1 MGKLIHADTISHS
14 YDGNRWIFR
23 DVNVELAAGQVMAV
37 LGPNA
42 RGKTTMIKCLA
53 GVHEPTTGT
62 VERDVHVGYVP
73 QSHSTATSFPVLE
86 MVLMG
91 RARFIRAYG
100 TPKQADRE
108 AAMAAIE
115 RVGIEHL
122 ADRDFRGLSGGER
135 QMVLIAR
142 ALATECGAMV
152 LDEPASALDL
162 KNQAKVLQVLHRLAG
177 EGMAIVMTTHHLDH
191 ALRIADTTMLIVD
204 QEDVR
209 VDATA
214 DLLTEPT
221 LTGLYGLPIATGFV
235 AVGEREQHITVP
247 DFGVNARDDRH
258 AGIDGSTCDDR
269 AETGQQRVPALALG
283 GRA

>member
-1 MGKLIHADTISHS
+1 MIKADQISHS
-14 YDGNRWIFR
+14 YDGDRWIFR
-23 DVNVELAAGQVMAV
+23 DVSVELAPGHVMAV

-53 GVHEPTTGT
+53 GVQQASSGSVAHS
-62 VERDVHVGYVP
+62 VHVGYVP
-73 QSHSTATSFPVLE
+73 QSHSTATSFAVIE

-100 TPKQADRE
+100 TPQAADRA

-115 RVGIEHL
+115 RVGIGHL
-122 ADRDFRGLSGGER
+122 AHRDFRGLSGGER

-162 KNQAKVLQVLHRLAG
+162 KNQARVLQVLHRLAD
-177 EGMAIVMTTHHLDH
+177 EGMAIIMTTHHLDH

-204 QEDVR
+204 SDDIR
-209 VDATA
+209 VGPTTE
-214 DLLTEPT
+214 LLTSDT
-221 LTGLYGLPIATGFV
+221 LSALYGLPIATGYV
-235 AVGEREQHITVP
+235 SVRDTDQHITVP
-247 DFGVNARDDRH
+247 DFGVPGTGCARQ
-258 AGIDGSTCDDR
+258 CLLP
-269 AETGQQRVPALALG
+269 VPQKAVA
-283 GRA
+283 

>member
-1 MGKLIHADTISHS
+1 MIKAAGLSHS
-14 YDGNRWIFR
+14 YDGERWIFR
-23 DVNVELAAGQVMAV
+23 DVDVHLQAGQVMAV

-53 GVHEPTTGT
+53 GVQTASEGS
-62 VERDVHVGYVP
+62 VERSVHVGYVP
-73 QSHSTATSFPVLE
+73 QSHSTATSFPVIE

-100 TPKQADRE
+100 TPGQADRD

-115 RVGIEHL
+115 RVGIGHL

-162 KNQAKVLQVLHRLAG
+162 KNQAKVLQVLHRLSD
-177 EGMAIVMTTHHLDH
+177 EGMGIVMTTHHLDH

-204 QEDVR
+204 SDDVR
-209 VDATA
+209 IGASA
-214 DLLTEPT
+214 ELLTGDT
-221 LTGLYGLPIATGFV
+221 LSDLYGLPIATGHV
-235 AVGEREQHITVP
+235 AVRDNDQHITVP
-247 DFGVNARDDRH
+247 DFGVPGAGCARQCFSKTSQKVS
-258 AGIDGSTCDDR
+258 A
-269 AETGQQRVPALALG
+269 
-283 GRA
+283 

>member
-1 MGKLIHADTISHS
+1 MIRADRIGHS
-14 YDGNRWIFR
+14 YDGDRWIFR
-23 DVNVELAAGQVMAV
+23 DVSVELGAGKVMGV

-53 GVHEPTTGT
+53 GVHEPTTGA

-73 QSHSTATSFPVLE
+73 QSHSTATSFPVIE

-100 TPKQADRE
+100 TPGRADRD
-108 AAMAAIE
+108 AAMEAIE

-122 ADRDFRGLSGGER
+122 ADRDFRALSGGER

-162 KNQAKVLQVLHRLAG
+162 KNQAKVLQILHRLAG
-177 EGMAIVMTTHHLDH
+177 EGLAIVMTTHHLDH

-204 QEDVR
+204 HDDIR
-209 VDATA
+209 VGTTSELLTA
-214 DLLTEPT
+214 DT
-221 LTGLYGLPIATGFV
+221 LTDLYGLPITTGHV
-235 AVGEREQHITVP
+235 KVDGNEQHITVP
-247 DFGVNARDDRH
+247 DFGVPGTHVAERERSNRP
-258 AGIDGSTCDDR
+258 AGSSSM
-269 AETGQQRVPALALG
+269 APHQLAMTTL
-283 GRA
+283 REAYA